1 MRDGV
6 VITGLGAVSPLG
18 LGKTA
23 LFDALCAGESAIAPI
38 ATFDTSGH
46 GSHLGAEIPQY
57 DYKDFLSLKG
67 IRRMDRLSK
76 LAATAA
82 RMAVADAGLN
92 LHCKEA
98 CTDRGRASER
108 CGAHASARRGIVM
121 GTSFGATDI
130 AVRFAGV
137 IFTEGP
143 RLANPRLV
151 PNTVMN
157 APAGHI
163 AIELDL
169 RGINTTIN
177 HREVSAETAIAVAAA
192 QIQAGKADV
201 ALAGGA
207 DLLSGFQFQVLNQFQ
222 TLSPLDGGP
231 EGARPFDKNR
241 NGCVAAEAAGMLCLE
256 RRSHAE
262 ARGAAIYAEVA
273 GWGLSSAPAPL
284 AGWPAEA
291 RGARLSLERALAA
304 AVCTPAQ
311 IDLVYAAAN
320 GGRRLDRLEAEAL
333 TAVFGQGGKG
343 PRVTAVKG
351 ALGESFAGGALR
363 SVAAA
368 LSLAKGR
375 IPPTLGLTE
384 AEMPLNHVLAPVAQ
398 GEIGQVVVNAMAPGA
413 SFATL
418 VFKAAAGR
426 GGA

>member
-1 MRDGV
+1 
-6 VITGLGAVSPLG
+6 
-18 LGKTA
+18 
-23 LFDALCAGESAIAPI
+23 
-38 ATFDTSGH
+38 
-46 GSHLGAEIPQY
+46 
-57 DYKDFLSLKG
+57 
-67 IRRMDRLSK
+67 
-76 LAATAA
+76 
-82 RMAVADAGLN
+82 
-92 LHCKEA
+92 
-98 CTDRGRASER
+98 
-108 CGAHASARRGIVM
+108 
-121 GTSFGATDI
+121 
-130 AVRFAGV
+130 
-137 IFTEGP
+137 
-143 RLANPRLV
+143 
-151 PNTVMN
+151 MN

-169 RGINTTIN
+169 RGVNTTIN

-201 ALAGGA
+201 VLAGGA
-207 DLLSGFQFQVLNQFQ
+207 DLLTGFQFQVLNQFR

-231 EGARPFDKNR
+231 EGTRPFDKNR

-284 AGWPAEA
+284 AGWPADA

-304 AVCTPAQ
+304 AASMPAQ

-333 TAVFGQGGKG
+333 TAIFGPVDEG

-368 LSLAKGR
+368 LSLAKGH

-384 AEMPLNHVLAPVAQ
+384 PEMPLNHVLEPVEHI
-398 GEIGQVVVNAMAPGA
+398 EIDQVVVNAMEPVA
-413 SFATL
+413 SFAAL
-418 VFKAAAGR
+418 VFKAAVAG